1 MTRIDF
7 YHEADDRLAVACRLV
22 AKAVQQKMRV
32 LIYAP
37 DEARAQAIDQMLWTT
52 PPIGFLPH
60 CMTDHKLATETPV
73 LISRDAEA
81 QPHDDVLLNLADD
94 WAPNFAR
101 FQRVLEIVGRD
112 DEDKQQAR
120 ARFKFY
126 KDRGYPIQTHNLAE
140 IKN

>member
-7 YHEADDRLAVACRLV
+7 YHEAEDRLAVACRLA

-32 LIYAP
+32 LIYVP
-37 DEARAQAIDQMLWTT
+37 DEARAKAIDQLLWTS

-60 CMTDHKLATETPV
+60 CMADDKLAAETPI
-73 LISRDAEA
+73 LISSDPNA
-81 QPHDDVLLNLADD
+81 QPHDDVLLNLANE

-101 FQRVLEIVGRD
+101 FQRVLEIVSRE

-120 ARFKFY
+120 ERFKFY
-126 KDRGYPIQTHNLAE
+126 KDRGYAIQTHNLAE
-140 IKN
+140 AKS